1 MKCSNSQAGPKTAT
15 LKNILI
21 SANTEEVDL
30 PHMEVTDEDLDSIK
44 DFHGIK
50 SLILGENLISNFG
63 MFTICNNF

>member
-21 SANTEEVDL
+21 SASTEEVDL
-30 PHMEVTDEDLDSIK
+30 PHMEVTDEDIDSIK

-50 SLILGENLISNFG
+50 SLILG
-63 MFTICNNF
+63 